1 MAAMP
6 YRQRATT
13 ALLQAVVERLNRQIV
28 TGVVE
33 AGFTDLRP
41 AHGSVMSQLVHE
53 DGLRTSALATFASM
67 TAQSMGE
74 LVDDLERLGY
84 VERRPDPA
92 DRRAKLVYLTARGQA
107 AVAASGHAVRAQE
120 AELSRRLGTDGRK
133 RLRDQLLSL
142 LEDSPG

>member
-1 MAAMP
+1 
-6 YRQRATT
+6 
-13 ALLQAVVERLNRQIV
+13 
-28 TGVVE
+28 
-33 AGFTDLRP
+33 
-41 AHGSVMSQLVHE
+41 MSQLVHE